1 MSEILKLSE
10 AIDWYRDAY
19 FQYLPDNMDD
29 DDLEEIVIKSFN
41 IDSNKLQKERYEK
54 IYGKEQRHYSH
65 SRGGRAGSAW
75 PTPQQ
80 IALKRKLIIKRLQ
93 AAGININDKGKR
105 M

>member
-19 FQYLPDNMDD
+19 SQYLPDNMDD
-29 DDLEEIVIKSFN
+29 DDLEESVLKLFN

-54 IYGKEQRHYSH
+54 IYGKEQRHY
-65 SRGGRAGSAW
+65 
-75 PTPQQ
+75 TPQQ

>member
-19 FQYLPDNMDD
+19 SQYLPDNMDD

-41 IDSNKLQKERYEK
+41 IDANKLQKERYEK
-54 IYGKEQRHYSH
+54 IYGKEQKHY
-65 SRGGRAGSAW
+65 
-75 PTPQQ
+75 TPQQ
-80 IALKRKLIIKRLQ
+80 LALKRKLIIKRLQ
-93 AAGININDKGKR
+93 AAGIKIDNHGKR